1 MGECFPIVPVQM
13 GVAFP
18 SLSLS
23 VALSLKPTHIELKY
37 FRDAVQSIESP
48 HRDKRGA
55 SKVANEVLKK
65 GGEVA
70 SDVSGEMRGFD
81 FEGMRFGV
89 KAWRASAS
97 DAREHG
103 SPAVPIVLVHG
114 FAQQASTWDDTA
126 RLLANAGA
134 ECFGFELAGHG
145 AGACS
150 AGGDPAERPDFFDL
164 CFQARA
170 LLAFCR
176 VVARDAGVAPVLVG
190 YSMGGRVALQAACL
204 AADDL
209 RDGGELNRISLRSS
223 AAFAS
228 RNRACHLDAAAGDLR
243 DGDQFDRISLRSF
256 AAFAPCGRTGR
267 LDMAESGQ
275 WDTAATPVGDAAR
288 ISVAAPFSA
297 LVLESAGTGPADDA
311 AREALR
317 ERNFAWAARV
327 RDEGVSA
334 FMDWWAGLPLFESQ
348 RNLAND
354 QQERLRAGR
363 LANDAESLA
372 LSFERAGAHVMPS
385 KQETV
390 RALCELSRRGIPV
403 SYLAGELDAKYCKV
417 LADLQAESQ
426 GAVSCRVVPA
436 AGHSI
441 HLEQS
446 EAFNAILEEV
456 VESCTPKPAAP

>member
-1 MGECFPIVPVQM
+1 M
-13 GVAFP
+13 
-18 SLSLS
+18 
-23 VALSLKPTHIELKY
+23 
-37 FRDAVQSIESP
+37 
-48 HRDKRGA
+48 A
-55 SKVANEVLKK
+55 SEVLKK

-70 SDVSGEMRGFD
+70 SEVLGETRGFD

-97 DAREHG
+97 GAREGG

-114 FAQQASTWDDTA
+114 FAQQASAWDDTA
-126 RLLANAGA
+126 RLLADAGA
-134 ECFGFELAGHG
+134 RCFGFELVGHG

-190 YSMGGRVALQAACL
+190 YSMGGRMALQAACL

-209 RDGGELNRISLRSS
+209 RGGEFGRAALGSS
-223 AAFAS
+223 
-228 RNRACHLDAAAGDLR
+228 
-243 DGDQFDRISLRSF
+243 

-288 ISVAAPFSA
+288 MSAAAPFSA

-327 RDEGVSA
+327 RGEGVSA

-348 RNLAND
+348 QHLPAD
-354 QQERLRAGR
+354 QQKRLRVGR
-363 LANDAESLA
+363 LANYAESLA
-372 LSFERAGAHVMPS
+372 LSFERAGAHVMPP
-385 KQETV
+385 KQETI
-390 RALCELSRRGIPV
+390 RALCELVARGIPV

-417 LADLQAESQ
+417 LADLRAESQ
-426 GAVSCRVVPA
+426 GAISCRIVPA
-436 AGHSI
+436 AGHNI

-446 EAFNAILEEV
+446 EAFNAILGEV
-456 VESCTPKPAAP
+456 VESCTPEPAAP

>member
-1 MGECFPIVPVQM
+1 M
-13 GVAFP
+13 
-18 SLSLS
+18 
-23 VALSLKPTHIELKY
+23 
-37 FRDAVQSIESP
+37 
-48 HRDKRGA
+48 
-55 SKVANEVLKK
+55 ANEVLKK

-70 SDVSGEMRGFD
+70 SEVSGETRGFD

-97 DAREHG
+97 DAREG
-103 SPAVPIVLVHG
+103 GASAVPIVLVHG
-114 FAQQASTWDDTA
+114 FAQQASTWDDA
-126 RLLANAGA
+126 VRLLANASA

-145 AGACS
+145 VGACS
-150 AGGDPAERPDFFDL
+150 AGGDPTERPDFFDL

-176 VVARDAGVAPVLVG
+176 IVARDAGVAPVLVG

-204 AADDL
+204 VAGDL
-209 RDGGELNRISLRSS
+209 RDGGELDRTALRSS

-256 AAFAPCGRTGR
+256 AAFAPCDRTRRRDVAGACQR
-267 LDMAESGQ
+267 DV
-275 WDTAATPVGDAAR
+275 AANAAR
-288 ISVAAPFSA
+288 MSAAAPFSA

-348 RNLAND
+348 QHLPAD
-354 QQERLRAGR
+354 QQKRLRVGR
-363 LANDAESLA
+363 LANDAELLA
-372 LSFERAGAHVMPS
+372 LSFERAGAHAMPS
-385 KQETV
+385 QGESI

-417 LADLQAESQ
+417 ASTLQAESR

-436 AGHSI
+436 AGHNI

-446 EAFNAILEEV
+446 EAFNAILGEV
-456 VESCTPKPAAP
+456 VESCTPEPAAP